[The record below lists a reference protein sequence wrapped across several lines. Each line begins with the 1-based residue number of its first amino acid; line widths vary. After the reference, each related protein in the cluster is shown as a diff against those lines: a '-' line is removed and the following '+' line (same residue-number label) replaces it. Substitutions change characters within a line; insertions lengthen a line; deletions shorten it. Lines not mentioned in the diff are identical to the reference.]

1 MMTLYSG
8 TTCPF
13 SHRCRI
19 VLFEKGMDFQIVDVD
34 LFDKP
39 EDLAVMN
46 PYNQTP
52 VLVERDLIL
61 YESNIINEYIDDRF
75 PHPQLMPADPAL
87 KARARLFLFRFEDDL
102 FSHIQS
108 IESGTTRQAEQ
119 GRAQVRDSLIQVA
132 PVFLRQKYM
141 LGDEFS
147 MLDVAIAP
155 LLGLLGTVL
164 GLIRAFH
171 GISLGQPLE
180 NTEVVISGIS
190 EALVSTAIGLIVAII
205 TLSFTNLF
213 RSLKRKEKH
222 ELLLFATRLE
232 SQQLKLR

>member
-1 MMTLYSG
+1 MVDLSSVG
-8 TTCPF
+8 GIVSIPLIF
-13 SHRCRI
+13 VSVLSLAIIIERI
-19 VLFEKGMDFQIVDVD
+19 VFW
-34 LFDKP
+34 
-39 EDLAVMN
+39 N
-46 PYNQTP
+46 S
-52 VLVERDLIL
+52 VLSKQERIR
-61 YESNIINEYIDDRF
+61 SNILSMHSGNDKIISNNKKSD
-75 PHPQLMPADPAL
+75 HPLII
-87 KARARLFLFRFEDDL
+87 FYN
-102 FSHIQS
+102 
-108 IESGTTRQAEQ
+108 
-119 GRAQVRDSLIQVA
+119 SLIQSKYDGFQELQTQIKIGLQYTE
-132 PVFLRQKYM
+132 PVLNRFDTTL
-141 LGDEFS
+141 S
-147 MLDVAIAP
+147 TIVAIAP

-232 SQQLKLR
+232 SQQLELR

>member
-1 MMTLYSG
+1 M
-8 TTCPF
+8 
-13 SHRCRI
+13 
-19 VLFEKGMDFQIVDVD
+19 VD
-34 LFDKP
+34 LSSVGGIVSIPLMFASVLS
-39 EDLAVMN
+39 LAIIIERIIFWN
-46 PYNQTP
+46 S
-52 VLVERDLIL
+52 VLSKQERIR
-61 YESNIINEYIDDRF
+61 SNILSMHSGNDKIISNNKKSD
-75 PHPQLMPADPAL
+75 HPLIV
-87 KARARLFLFRFEDDL
+87 FYN
-102 FSHIQS
+102 
-108 IESGTTRQAEQ
+108 
-119 GRAQVRDSLIQVA
+119 SLIQSKYDGFQELQTQIKIGLQYTE
-132 PVFLRQKYM
+132 PVLNRFDTTL
-141 LGDEFS
+141 S
-147 MLDVAIAP
+147 TIVAIAP

-232 SQQLKLR
+232 SQQLELR

>member
-1 MMTLYSG
+1 M
-8 TTCPF
+8 
-13 SHRCRI
+13 
-19 VLFEKGMDFQIVDVD
+19 VD
-34 LFDKP
+34 LSSVGGIVSIPLMFVSVLS
-39 EDLAVMN
+39 LAIIIERIIFWN
-46 PYNQTP
+46 S
-52 VLVERDLIL
+52 VLSKQERIR
-61 YESNIINEYIDDRF
+61 SNILSMHSGNNKIISNNKKSD
-75 PHPQLMPADPAL
+75 HPLIV
-87 KARARLFLFRFEDDL
+87 FYN
-102 FSHIQS
+102 
-108 IESGTTRQAEQ
+108 
-119 GRAQVRDSLIQVA
+119 SLIQSKYDGFQELQTQIKIGLQYTE
-132 PVFLRQKYM
+132 PVLNRFDTTL
-141 LGDEFS
+141 S
-147 MLDVAIAP
+147 TIVAIAP

-232 SQQLKLR
+232 SQQLELR

>member
-1 MMTLYSG
+1 M
-8 TTCPF
+8 
-13 SHRCRI
+13 
-19 VLFEKGMDFQIVDVD
+19 VD
-34 LFDKP
+34 LSSVGGIVSIPLMFVSVLSLAIIIERIIFWNSVLSKQERIRSRVLSMHSGNDKIISNNKKSDHP
-39 EDLAVMN
+39 LIIF
-46 PYNQTP
+46 YN
-52 VLVERDLIL
+52 
-61 YESNIINEYIDDRF
+61 
-75 PHPQLMPADPAL
+75 
-87 KARARLFLFRFEDDL
+87 
-102 FSHIQS
+102 
-108 IESGTTRQAEQ
+108 
-119 GRAQVRDSLIQVA
+119 SLIQSKYDGFQELQTQIKIGLQYTE
-132 PVFLRQKYM
+132 PVLNRFDTTL
-141 LGDEFS
+141 S
-147 MLDVAIAP
+147 TIVAIAP

-232 SQQLKLR
+232 SQQLELR

>member
-1 MMTLYSG
+1 M
-8 TTCPF
+8 
-13 SHRCRI
+13 
-19 VLFEKGMDFQIVDVD
+19 VD
-34 LFDKP
+34 LSSVGGIVSIPLMFVSVLS
-39 EDLAVMN
+39 LAIIIERIIFWN
-46 PYNQTP
+46 S
-52 VLVERDLIL
+52 VLSKQERIR
-61 YESNIINEYIDDRF
+61 SNILSMHSGNDKIISNNKKSD
-75 PHPQLMPADPAL
+75 HPLIV
-87 KARARLFLFRFEDDL
+87 FYN
-102 FSHIQS
+102 
-108 IESGTTRQAEQ
+108 
-119 GRAQVRDSLIQVA
+119 SLIQSKYDGFQELQTQIKIGLQYTE
-132 PVFLRQKYM
+132 PVLNRFDTTL
-141 LGDEFS
+141 S
-147 MLDVAIAP
+147 TIVAIAP

-232 SQQLKLR
+232 SQQLELRCTTNGI

>member
-1 MMTLYSG
+1 M
-8 TTCPF
+8 
-13 SHRCRI
+13 
-19 VLFEKGMDFQIVDVD
+19 VD
-34 LFDKP
+34 LSSVGGIVSIPLMFVSVLSLAIIIERIIFWNSVLSKQERIRSSILSMHSGNDKIISNNNKSDHP
-39 EDLAVMN
+39 LIVF
-46 PYNQTP
+46 YN
-52 VLVERDLIL
+52 
-61 YESNIINEYIDDRF
+61 
-75 PHPQLMPADPAL
+75 
-87 KARARLFLFRFEDDL
+87 
-102 FSHIQS
+102 
-108 IESGTTRQAEQ
+108 
-119 GRAQVRDSLIQVA
+119 SLIQSKYDGFQELQTQIKIGLQYTE
-132 PVFLRQKYM
+132 PVLNRFDTTL
-141 LGDEFS
+141 S
-147 MLDVAIAP
+147 TIVAIAP

-232 SQQLKLR
+232 SQQLELR

>member
-1 MMTLYSG
+1 M
-8 TTCPF
+8 
-13 SHRCRI
+13 
-19 VLFEKGMDFQIVDVD
+19 VD
-34 LFDKP
+34 LSSVGGIVSIPLMFVSVLS
-39 EDLAVMN
+39 LAIIIERIIFWN
-46 PYNQTP
+46 S
-52 VLVERDLIL
+52 VLSKQERIR
-61 YESNIINEYIDDRF
+61 SNILSIHSGNNKIISNNKKSD
-75 PHPQLMPADPAL
+75 HPLIV
-87 KARARLFLFRFEDDL
+87 FYN
-102 FSHIQS
+102 
-108 IESGTTRQAEQ
+108 
-119 GRAQVRDSLIQVA
+119 SLIQSKYDGFQELQTQIKIGLQYTE
-132 PVFLRQKYM
+132 PVLNRFDTTL
-141 LGDEFS
+141 S
-147 MLDVAIAP
+147 TIVAIAP

-232 SQQLKLR
+232 SQQLELR

>member
-1 MMTLYSG
+1 M
-8 TTCPF
+8 
-13 SHRCRI
+13 
-19 VLFEKGMDFQIVDVD
+19 VD
-34 LFDKP
+34 LSSIGGIVSIP
-39 EDLAVMN
+39 LMLVSVLSLAIIIERIIFWN
-46 PYNQTP
+46 S
-52 VLVERDLIL
+52 VLSKQERIR
-61 YESNIINEYIDDRF
+61 SNILSMHSDNNEIISNNKKSD
-75 PHPQLMPADPAL
+75 HPLIV
-87 KARARLFLFRFEDDL
+87 FYN
-102 FSHIQS
+102 
-108 IESGTTRQAEQ
+108 
-119 GRAQVRDSLIQVA
+119 SLIQSKYDGFQELQTQIKIGLQYTE
-132 PVFLRQKYM
+132 PVLNRFDTTL
-141 LGDEFS
+141 S
-147 MLDVAIAP
+147 TIVAIAP

-232 SQQLKLR
+232 SQQLELR

>member
-1 MMTLYSG
+1 M
-8 TTCPF
+8 
-13 SHRCRI
+13 
-19 VLFEKGMDFQIVDVD
+19 VD
-34 LFDKP
+34 LSSVGGIVSIPLMFVSVLS
-39 EDLAVMN
+39 LAIIIERIIFWN
-46 PYNQTP
+46 S
-52 VLVERDLIL
+52 VLSKQERIR
-61 YESNIINEYIDDRF
+61 SNILSMHSGNNKIISNNKKSD
-75 PHPQLMPADPAL
+75 HPLIV
-87 KARARLFLFRFEDDL
+87 FYN
-102 FSHIQS
+102 
-108 IESGTTRQAEQ
+108 
-119 GRAQVRDSLIQVA
+119 SLIQSKYDGFQELQTQIKIGLQYTE
-132 PVFLRQKYM
+132 PVLNRFDTTL
-141 LGDEFS
+141 S
-147 MLDVAIAP
+147 TIVAIAP

-232 SQQLKLR
+232 SQQLELRCTTNGI

>member
-1 MMTLYSG
+1 MDLSSVGGIVSIPLMLVSVL
-8 TTCPF
+8 
-13 SHRCRI
+13 SLAIIIERI
-19 VLFEKGMDFQIVDVD
+19 IFWNSVLSKQ
-34 LFDKP
+34 
-39 EDLAVMN
+39 
-46 PYNQTP
+46 
-52 VLVERDLIL
+52 ERIR
-61 YESNIINEYIDDRF
+61 SNILSMHSGNNKIISNNKKSD
-75 PHPQLMPADPAL
+75 HPLIV
-87 KARARLFLFRFEDDL
+87 FYN
-102 FSHIQS
+102 
-108 IESGTTRQAEQ
+108 
-119 GRAQVRDSLIQVA
+119 SLIQSKYDGFQELQTQIKIGLQYTE
-132 PVFLRQKYM
+132 PVLNRFDTTL
-141 LGDEFS
+141 S
-147 MLDVAIAP
+147 TIVAIAP

-232 SQQLKLR
+232 SQQLELRCTTNGI

>member
-1 MMTLYSG
+1 MVDLSSIGGIVSIPLMLVSVL
-8 TTCPF
+8 
-13 SHRCRI
+13 SLAIIIERI
-19 VLFEKGMDFQIVDVD
+19 VFW
-34 LFDKP
+34 
-39 EDLAVMN
+39 N
-46 PYNQTP
+46 S
-52 VLVERDLIL
+52 VLSKQERIR
-61 YESNIINEYIDDRF
+61 SNILSIHSGNDKIISNNKKSG
-75 PHPQLMPADPAL
+75 HPLII
-87 KARARLFLFRFEDDL
+87 FYN
-102 FSHIQS
+102 
-108 IESGTTRQAEQ
+108 
-119 GRAQVRDSLIQVA
+119 SLIQSKYDGFQELQTQIQIGLQYTE
-132 PVFLRQKYM
+132 PVLNRFDTTL
-141 LGDEFS
+141 S
-147 MLDVAIAP
+147 TIVAIAP

-232 SQQLKLR
+232 SQQLELR

>member
-1 MMTLYSG
+1 M
-8 TTCPF
+8 
-13 SHRCRI
+13 
-19 VLFEKGMDFQIVDVD
+19 VD
-34 LFDKP
+34 LSSVGGIVSIPLMFVSVLS
-39 EDLAVMN
+39 LAIIIERIIFWN
-46 PYNQTP
+46 S
-52 VLVERDLIL
+52 VLSKQERIR
-61 YESNIINEYIDDRF
+61 SNILSMHSGNDKIISNNKKSD
-75 PHPQLMPADPAL
+75 HPLIV
-87 KARARLFLFRFEDDL
+87 FYN
-102 FSHIQS
+102 
-108 IESGTTRQAEQ
+108 
-119 GRAQVRDSLIQVA
+119 SLIQSKYDGFQELQTQIKIGLQYTE
-132 PVFLRQKYM
+132 PVLNRFDTTL
-141 LGDEFS
+141 S
-147 MLDVAIAP
+147 TIVAIAP

>member
-1 MMTLYSG
+1 MDLSSVGGIVSIPLMLVSVL
-8 TTCPF
+8 
-13 SHRCRI
+13 SLAIIIERI
-19 VLFEKGMDFQIVDVD
+19 IFWNSVLSKQ
-34 LFDKP
+34 
-39 EDLAVMN
+39 
-46 PYNQTP
+46 
-52 VLVERDLIL
+52 ERIR
-61 YESNIINEYIDDRF
+61 SNILSVHSGNDKIISNNKKSD
-75 PHPQLMPADPAL
+75 HPLIV
-87 KARARLFLFRFEDDL
+87 FYN
-102 FSHIQS
+102 
-108 IESGTTRQAEQ
+108 
-119 GRAQVRDSLIQVA
+119 SLIQSKYDGFQELQTQIKIGLQYTE
-132 PVFLRQKYM
+132 PVLNRFDTTL
-141 LGDEFS
+141 S
-147 MLDVAIAP
+147 TIVAIAP

-232 SQQLKLR
+232 SQQLELRCTTNGI

>member
-1 MMTLYSG
+1 M
-8 TTCPF
+8 
-13 SHRCRI
+13 
-19 VLFEKGMDFQIVDVD
+19 VD
-34 LFDKP
+34 LSSVGGIVSIPLMFVSVLSLAIIIERIIFWNSVLSKQERIRSSILSMHSGNDKIISNNKKSDHP
-39 EDLAVMN
+39 LIVF
-46 PYNQTP
+46 YN
-52 VLVERDLIL
+52 
-61 YESNIINEYIDDRF
+61 
-75 PHPQLMPADPAL
+75 
-87 KARARLFLFRFEDDL
+87 
-102 FSHIQS
+102 
-108 IESGTTRQAEQ
+108 
-119 GRAQVRDSLIQVA
+119 SLIQSKYDGFQELQTQIKIGLQYTE
-132 PVFLRQKYM
+132 PVLNRFDTTL
-141 LGDEFS
+141 S
-147 MLDVAIAP
+147 TIVAIAP

-232 SQQLKLR
+232 SQQLELR

>member
-1 MMTLYSG
+1 MVDLSSIGGIVSIPLMLVSVL
-8 TTCPF
+8 
-13 SHRCRI
+13 SLAIIIERI
-19 VLFEKGMDFQIVDVD
+19 VFW
-34 LFDKP
+34 
-39 EDLAVMN
+39 N
-46 PYNQTP
+46 S
-52 VLVERDLIL
+52 VLSKRERIR
-61 YESNIINEYIDDRF
+61 SNILSMHSDNDKIISNNKKSD
-75 PHPQLMPADPAL
+75 HPLIV
-87 KARARLFLFRFEDDL
+87 FY
-102 FSHIQS
+102 
-108 IESGTTRQAEQ
+108 
-119 GRAQVRDSLIQVA
+119 DSLIQSKYDGFKELQTQIKIGLQYTE
-132 PVFLRQKYM
+132 PVLNRFDTTL
-141 LGDEFS
+141 S
-147 MLDVAIAP
+147 TIVAIAP

-232 SQQLKLR
+232 SQQLELR

>member
-1 MMTLYSG
+1 M
-8 TTCPF
+8 
-13 SHRCRI
+13 
-19 VLFEKGMDFQIVDVD
+19 VD
-34 LFDKP
+34 LSSVGGIVSIPLMFVSVLS
-39 EDLAVMN
+39 LAIIIERIIFWN
-46 PYNQTP
+46 S
-52 VLVERDLIL
+52 VLSKQERIR
-61 YESNIINEYIDDRF
+61 SNILSMHSSNDRIISNNKKSD
-75 PHPQLMPADPAL
+75 HPLIV
-87 KARARLFLFRFEDDL
+87 FYN
-102 FSHIQS
+102 
-108 IESGTTRQAEQ
+108 
-119 GRAQVRDSLIQVA
+119 SLIQSKYDGFQELQTQIKIGLQYTE
-132 PVFLRQKYM
+132 PVLNRFDTTL
-141 LGDEFS
+141 S
-147 MLDVAIAP
+147 TIVAIAP

-232 SQQLKLR
+232 SQQLELR

>member
-1 MMTLYSG
+1 M
-8 TTCPF
+8 
-13 SHRCRI
+13 
-19 VLFEKGMDFQIVDVD
+19 VD
-34 LFDKP
+34 LSSVGGIVSIPLMFVSVLS
-39 EDLAVMN
+39 LAIIIERIIFWN
-46 PYNQTP
+46 S
-52 VLVERDLIL
+52 VLSKQERIR
-61 YESNIINEYIDDRF
+61 SNILSMHSGNDKIISNNKKSD
-75 PHPQLMPADPAL
+75 HPLIV
-87 KARARLFLFRFEDDL
+87 FYN
-102 FSHIQS
+102 
-108 IESGTTRQAEQ
+108 
-119 GRAQVRDSLIQVA
+119 SLIQSKYDGFQELQTQIKIGLQYIE
-132 PVFLRQKYM
+132 PVLNRFDTTL
-141 LGDEFS
+141 S
-147 MLDVAIAP
+147 TIVAIAP

-232 SQQLKLR
+232 SQQLELR

>member
-1 MMTLYSG
+1 M
-8 TTCPF
+8 
-13 SHRCRI
+13 
-19 VLFEKGMDFQIVDVD
+19 VD
-34 LFDKP
+34 LSSVGGIVSIPLMFASVLS
-39 EDLAVMN
+39 LAIIIERIIFWN
-46 PYNQTP
+46 S
-52 VLVERDLIL
+52 VLSKQERIR
-61 YESNIINEYIDDRF
+61 SNILSMHSGNDKIISNNKKSD
-75 PHPQLMPADPAL
+75 HPLIV
-87 KARARLFLFRFEDDL
+87 FYN
-102 FSHIQS
+102 
-108 IESGTTRQAEQ
+108 
-119 GRAQVRDSLIQVA
+119 SLIQSKHDGFKELQTKIKIGFQYTE
-132 PVFLRQKYM
+132 PVLNRFDTTL
-141 LGDEFS
+141 S
-147 MLDVAIAP
+147 TIVAIAP

>member
-1 MMTLYSG
+1 M
-8 TTCPF
+8 
-13 SHRCRI
+13 
-19 VLFEKGMDFQIVDVD
+19 VD
-34 LFDKP
+34 LSSVGGIVSIPLMFVSVLS
-39 EDLAVMN
+39 LAIIIERIIFWN
-46 PYNQTP
+46 S
-52 VLVERDLIL
+52 VLSKQERIR
-61 YESNIINEYIDDRF
+61 SNILSMHSGNDKIISNNKKSD
-75 PHPQLMPADPAL
+75 HPLIV
-87 KARARLFLFRFEDDL
+87 FYN
-102 FSHIQS
+102 
-108 IESGTTRQAEQ
+108 
-119 GRAQVRDSLIQVA
+119 SLIQSKYDGFQELQTQIKIGLQYTE
-132 PVFLRQKYM
+132 PVLNRFDTTL
-141 LGDEFS
+141 S
-147 MLDVAIAP
+147 TIVAIAP

-232 SQQLKLR
+232 SQQLELR

>member
-1 MMTLYSG
+1 M
-8 TTCPF
+8 
-13 SHRCRI
+13 
-19 VLFEKGMDFQIVDVD
+19 VD
-34 LFDKP
+34 LSSVGGIVSIPLMFASVLS
-39 EDLAVMN
+39 LAIIIERIIFWN
-46 PYNQTP
+46 S
-52 VLVERDLIL
+52 VLSKQERIR
-61 YESNIINEYIDDRF
+61 SNILSIHSGNNKIISNNKKSD
-75 PHPQLMPADPAL
+75 HPLIV
-87 KARARLFLFRFEDDL
+87 FYN
-102 FSHIQS
+102 
-108 IESGTTRQAEQ
+108 
-119 GRAQVRDSLIQVA
+119 SLIQSKYDGFQELQTQIKIGLQYTE
-132 PVFLRQKYM
+132 PVLNRFDTTL
-141 LGDEFS
+141 S
-147 MLDVAIAP
+147 TIVAIAP

-232 SQQLKLR
+232 SQQLELR